1 MVGSTA
7 PIVAEGYGDE
17 MRRAE
22 REIRDPGELE
32 DVIRRAEVCRLGMV
46 DGGEPYIVPMN
57 FGYRDGHLYF
67 HCAREGRKLDVLRAN
82 PRVCFE
88 LEAGVRTVRGETACK
103 WSTAY
108 ESVIGWGTA
117 TVLMDEEG
125 TGGPDGT
132 LSRRPVL
139 PRPPLGLRDRH
150 HTGGRGTDDRQTIY
164 TVTSTTLPP

>member
-88 LEAGVRTVRGETACK
+88 LEAGVRTVRGETACQ

-108 ESVIGWGTA
+108 ESIIGWGTA
-117 TVLMDEEG
+117 MVLLDEEG
-125 TGGPDGT
+125 VRKGLEVLMEHYFEGLYAFDPRSVSVTAIIRVDVERMTGKR
-132 LSRRPVL
+132 SIR
-139 PRPPLGLRDRH
+139 
-150 HTGGRGTDDRQTIY
+150 
-164 TVTSTTLPP
+164 